1 MSGHTGMCRLS
12 TTPPGRNG
20 AFGDRPAATRHRG
33 LLRSTRGWRRPTTRS
48 TPQGERPHTP
58 EPSTNPPG
66 HPRPRTPPPPDRGL
80 SGADPQPVSGHTWMC
95 RLSTTPPGRNGAI
108 GDRPAATSC
117 HTANELTATR
127 QHQPP
132 HHPDTAGATPPAT
145 HPTAGEPNPQA
156 WVEAGPRSTLR
167 VDRPGAT
174 APGPGP
180 PPPTTTQHN
189 NPTQPLPRATPSHPR
204 TTAANPGSPRGAWV
218 FLRAARGRGC
228 GGCGS
233 GARRA
238 CICVMYIYISEDV
251 GEELSGGC

>member
-1 MSGHTGMCRLS
+1 MV
-12 TTPPGRNG
+12 
-20 AFGDRPAATRHRG
+20 
-33 LLRSTRGWRRPTTRS
+33 TRGCAASRQPHRAGTACSGIALQRVRRARPHQHPVTPGLHQPPTANPGHHET
-48 TPQGERPHTP
+48 RPHTRR
-58 EPSTNPPG
+58 
-66 HPRPRTPPPPDRGL
+66 HPTSGL
-80 SGADPQPVSGHTWMC
+80 SGADPQAGEWSHVDVPPLDNPT
-95 RLSTTPPGRNGAI
+95 RPGRRVRGSPCSRRAGPPTN
-108 GDRPAATSC
+108 PP
-117 HTANELTATR
+117 
-127 QHQPP
+127 QPGNTKP
-132 HHPDTAGATPPAT
+132 PPPRHSRGHPPAT

-238 CICVMYIYISEDV
+238 CICVMYIYISE
-251 GEELSGGC
+251 GCWGGAVRGC